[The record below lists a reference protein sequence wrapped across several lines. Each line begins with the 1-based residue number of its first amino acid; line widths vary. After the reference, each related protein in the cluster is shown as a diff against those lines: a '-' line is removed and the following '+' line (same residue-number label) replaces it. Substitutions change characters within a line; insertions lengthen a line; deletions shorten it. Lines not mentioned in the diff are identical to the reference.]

1 MIATSIYST
10 FIGNLTN
17 LDFPPD
23 SPNTTIQDATKC
35 FWDAPRTLLKKYLLP
50 LLSLLLLASLAGGVV
65 AAPVNLALNKLAV
78 ASSLEKP
85 TLPAAAAFDGN
96 ATTRWSSAFSDP
108 QWIYVDLGANYTV
121 NRVKLTWERAYAK
134 AFKIQASNDAVTWV
148 DIYGTTTGL
157 GGIQDLTVTPTAA
170 RYIRMYGSVRKTI
183 YGYSLF
189 EMEVYG
195 AATGLAP
202 TLSSIAVTPA
212 NPTIQVDV
220 TQQFAAT
227 GTNSDGTT
235 QNLTSQVT
243 WASTSPVVATISANS
258 GLATGVGVGA
268 STISATLGSVVS
280 PPQTLQVTSGG
291 GTVNLALNKPVVAS
305 SIEKSTLPA
314 AAAFDGNATT
324 RWSSAFS
331 DPQWIYVDLGA
342 NYTVNRVKLT
352 WERAYAKAFKI
363 QASNDAVTWVDI
375 YGTTTGLG
383 GIQDLTVTPTAA
395 RYIRMY
401 STVRAFTFGYS
412 LFEMEVYGTA
422 TVPAPTLSSLAV
434 TPANPT
440 IQVGAAQQFAAT
452 GTYSDGTTQ
461 NLTSQVTWAS
471 TKPAVATISANSG
484 LATGAGVGTSTIS
497 ATLGG
502 VVSLPQTLQVA
513 TVPLALTVNTTV
525 LPGGSLAVPYSA
537 TVTAKG
543 GTLQYSWSIVSGTLP
558 AGLVLNP
565 GTGAISGTPTASD
578 TFNFGIK
585 VTDSASP
592 AGTSTQALSIT
603 VTVPTNLTI
612 WPGTTLPKVVDD
624 PDSSSVELG
633 VKFKADTNGSI
644 TGIRFYKAS
653 TNGGAHV
660 GNLWSSTGTK
670 LASATF
676 SGETASGWQQV
687 NFSTPVA
694 ITKNTVYVA
703 SYYAPSG
710 HYSTDSGY
718 FASTGYDNPPLHA
731 LANNAVSGANGVY
744 AYGATS
750 VFPTQTFNF
759 SNYWVDVVF
768 IPLVSGPPP
777 TLTKISVT
785 PANPTLQVGATQ
797 QFTATGTYSDGTT
810 QILTSQVTWASTSPA
825 IATIIANS
833 GLATGFGVGTSTL
846 SATLGGIVSTPQTLQ
861 VIPALASIAVTPT
874 NPTLQQVGA
883 TLQFTATGTYS
894 DGTTQDLTSQV
905 TWASTS
911 PALATVIANSGLVT
925 AGVGIG
931 TSTISATLGGVVSTP
946 QTLQVTSGV
955 GTVNLALNKP
965 AVASSTEK
973 LTLPAAAAFD
983 GNTTTRWS
991 SAFSDP
997 QWIYVDLGAN
1007 YTVNRVKLI
1016 WEAAYAKAFKIQAS
1030 NDAVTWVD
1038 IYGTATGSGN
1048 IQNLTVTQTT
1058 ARYIRMYGTVRATIY
1073 GYSLFEM
1080 EVYGPAPTL
1089 SSIAVTPTNP
1099 TIQVGATRPF
1109 TATGTYS
1116 DGTAQNITNQV
1127 TWASTS
1133 LAVATI
1139 SANSGLATGVGVG
1152 TSTISASQGSGVVG
1166 SIPLTVQVTGAGG
1179 TVSITN
1185 PGSQST
1191 DVSAIVNLP
1200 VQAQDSVSNPLSYS
1214 STGLPPGF
1222 SINPSTGK
1230 ITGSATNQAGIY
1242 QATVQASSKG
1252 GTNSASF
1259 TWTVTIP
1266 ASPVVDILMSGYDP
1280 SGTAANLAEIKLNA
1294 ANVNGQQFGRLFSL
1308 PVYGKI
1314 YAQPLYVSNVTIPGQ
1329 GIHNVLY
1336 VATMED
1342 MLYAFDA
1349 QNGTLLWSRKDL
1361 VPAGATPFPVTDAA
1375 YTNSL
1380 NIAGDVG
1387 IESTPV
1393 IDRLTKTLY
1402 LVQRTKEN
1410 GKSVSR
1416 LRAVDITTGN
1426 DKLVA
1431 GGVTIAASYS
1441 VGGNT
1446 LTFDPRIQMQ
1456 RPGLTIARG
1465 QVIIGFGSHEDVN
1478 HYHGWI
1484 MAYDMSTLQQTG
1496 SLVVSPSSYGGAVW
1510 MAGRAPVV
1518 DSNGYAYLF
1527 TSNSFGSPGWNPAAN
1542 NFDRGESV
1550 LKLDPLQ
1557 GINVIDWFTPSNW
1570 QTLDALDKDLGGSG
1584 PILIPGTN
1592 FLFGGGKDGNL
1603 FLLAKD
1609 SLAGS
1614 PLQTIPLNGTLF
1626 NGPAMWRRTPA
1637 NGGSL
1642 IYVARS
1648 KDLVRSFPFDG
1659 ASIQSQ
1665 YAQAVDAVFASPGAN
1680 LAVSADGETP
1690 GSGIVWAYGGN
1701 LGSIHKVVPGELR
1714 AYAADTLT
1722 LLWKS
1727 TTNFARD
1734 DLGSY
1739 GKFTIPVVA
1748 NGQVFVATQSNQVV
1762 VYGQLPGSA
1771 DFTLTAL
1778 PSYAPTLAGTAT
1790 FNLNANPINGFGG
1803 PVTWSVSGPSGVT
1816 ATFCSTNT
1824 NPCTGNTSNTGNQL
1838 WATVTATAQA
1848 PLGQNLLTVTATSG
1862 PLPPHTQQVVLDV
1875 TNTQNVA
1882 GPWSIYSF
1890 DSQDIN
1896 GLASNA
1902 IDQLNTTFWL
1912 TDITSALVPVQ
1923 PHEIIID
1930 LGQDNIPLKAIAIL
1944 PRQDGCSTGSP
1955 QQFQIYVAPTLTSAW
1970 STVDAIGDSFDY
1982 SNMSWG
1988 CNLVQPRQQQF
1999 MFLPNTSARL
2009 VKFRSLSEVNNGKA
2023 TSAAEIKL
2031 FK

>member
-1 MIATSIYST
+1 MSVQSKPKLFNKSANLPDPNDTFPITAFLMIATSIYSK
-10 FIGNLTN
+10 FIGSLTN

-23 SPNTTIQDATKC
+23 SPKTTTQDASKC

-50 LLSLLLLASLAGGVV
+50 LLSMLLLAGMAGGVV

-78 ASSLEKP
+78 ASSLEKS
-85 TLPAAAAFDGN
+85 TLPAAAVFDGN

-121 NRVKLTWERAYAK
+121 NRVKLTWEAAYAK
-134 AFKIQASNDAVTWV
+134 AFKIQASDDAVTWV
-148 DIYGTTTGL
+148 DIYSTVTGS
-157 GGIQDLTVTPTAA
+157 GGIQDLTVTQTTA
-170 RYIRMYGSVRKTI
+170 RYIRMYGTVRATI
-183 YGYSLF
+183 WGYSLF
-189 EMEVYG
+189 EMEVY
-195 AATGLAP
+195 APAP
-202 TLSSIAVTPA
+202 TPTLASIAVTPT
-212 NPTIQVDV
+212 NPTIQQIGAM
-220 TQQFAAT
+220 QQFTAT
-227 GTNSDGTT
+227 GIYSDGTT

-243 WASTSPVVATISANS
+243 WASTSSAVATIIANS
-258 GLATGVGVGA
+258 GLATGVGVGT
-268 STISATLGSVVS
+268 STISATLGGVVS
-280 PPQTLQVTSGG
+280 TPQTLQVTSGG
-291 GTVNLALNKPVVAS
+291 AAVNLALNKPAVAS
-305 SIEKSTLPA
+305 SLENSTLPA

-352 WERAYAKAFKI
+352 WQHSYAKAFKI
-363 QASNDAVTWVDI
+363 QASNDAATWVDI
-375 YGTTTGLG
+375 YGTTTGQG
-383 GIQDLTVTPTAA
+383 GIQDLTVTQTRA

-412 LFEMEVYGTA
+412 LFEMEVYG
-422 TVPAPTLSSLAV
+422 PTQTLVAIAV
-434 TPANPT
+434 TPKNPT
-440 IQVGAAQQFAAT
+440 IQVGA
-452 GTYSDGTTQ
+452 TQ
-461 NLTSQVTWAS
+461 
-471 TKPAVATISANSG
+471 
-484 LATGAGVGTSTIS
+484 
-497 ATLGG
+497 
-502 VVSLPQTLQVA
+502 
-513 TVPLALTVNTTV
+513 
-525 LPGGSLAVPYSA
+525 
-537 TVTAKG
+537 
-543 GTLQYSWSIVSGTLP
+543 
-558 AGLVLNP
+558 
-565 GTGAISGTPTASD
+565 
-578 TFNFGIK
+578 
-585 VTDSASP
+585 
-592 AGTSTQALSIT
+592 
-603 VTVPTNLTI
+603 
-612 WPGTTLPKVVDD
+612 
-624 PDSSSVELG
+624 
-633 VKFKADTNGSI
+633 
-644 TGIRFYKAS
+644 
-653 TNGGAHV
+653 
-660 GNLWSSTGTK
+660 
-670 LASATF
+670 
-676 SGETASGWQQV
+676 
-687 NFSTPVA
+687 
-694 ITKNTVYVA
+694 
-703 SYYAPSG
+703 
-710 HYSTDSGY
+710 
-718 FASTGYDNPPLHA
+718 
-731 LANNAVSGANGVY
+731 
-744 AYGATS
+744 
-750 VFPTQTFNF
+750 
-759 SNYWVDVVF
+759 
-768 IPLVSGPPP
+768 
-777 TLTKISVT
+777 
-785 PANPTLQVGATQ
+785 
-797 QFTATGTYSDGTT
+797 
-810 QILTSQVTWASTSPA
+810 
-825 IATIIANS
+825 
-833 GLATGFGVGTSTL
+833 
-846 SATLGGIVSTPQTLQ
+846 
-861 VIPALASIAVTPT
+861 
-874 NPTLQQVGA
+874 
-883 TLQFTATGTYS
+883 QFTATGTYS

-905 TWASTS
+905 TWASTT
-911 PALATVIANSGLVT
+911 PAVAAIIANSGLAT
-925 AGVGIG
+925 GVGVGTSSVG

-946 QTLQVTSGV
+946 QTIQVTSTSGGV
-955 GTVNLALNKP
+955 AVNLALNKP

-983 GNTTTRWS
+983 GKTTRWS

-1007 YTVNRVKLI
+1007 YTVKRVKLI
-1016 WEAAYAKAFKIQAS
+1016 WEGAYATAFKIQAS

-1038 IYGTATGSGN
+1038 IYNTATGSGG
-1048 IQNLTVTQTT
+1048 IQDLTVTPTT
-1058 ARYIRMYGTVRATIY
+1058 ARYIRMYGTVRATTY
-1073 GYSLFEM
+1073 GYSLYEM
-1080 EVYGPAPTL
+1080 EVYDAPAPTL
-1089 SSIAVTPTNP
+1089 AALTVTSANP
-1099 TIQVGATRPF
+1099 TIQVGATQQF
-1109 TATGTYS
+1109 TAAGIYS
-1116 DGTAQNITNQV
+1116 DGTALNLTNQV

-1133 LAVATI
+1133 AAVATI

-1152 TSTISASQGSGVVG
+1152 TSTISASQGSVVG
-1166 SIPLTVQVTGAGG
+1166 SIPLTVQATG

-1185 PGSQST
+1185 PGTQST

-1214 STGLPPGF
+1214 ATGLPPGL

-1242 QATVQASSKG
+1242 QATVQASSNG
-1252 GTNSASF
+1252 GISSASF

-1266 ASPVVDILMSGYDP
+1266 AAPAVDILMSGYDT

-1314 YAQPLYVSNVTIPGQ
+1314 YAQPLYVSKVTIPGQ
-1329 GIHNVLY
+1329 GTHNVLY

-1361 VPAGATPFPVTDAA
+1361 VPTGSTPFPVADVAF
-1375 YTNSL
+1375 TNTL

-1393 IDRLTKTLY
+1393 IDRLTNTLY

-1410 GKSVSR
+1410 GKSVFR

-1426 DKLVA
+1426 DKVVA
-1431 GGVTIAASYS
+1431 GGVTISASYS
-1441 VGGNT
+1441 IGGNT
-1446 LTFDPRIQMQ
+1446 LTFDPGIQMQ

-1465 QVIIGFGSHEDVN
+1465 QVIIGFGSHEDFHN
-1478 HYHGWI
+1478 FHGWI

-1496 SLVVSPSSYGGAVW
+1496 RLVVSPSSHGGAVW

-1527 TSNSFGSPGWNPAAN
+1527 TSNNINSLGWNPGAN
-1542 NFDRGESV
+1542 FFDRGESA

-1557 GINVIDWFTPSNW
+1557 GIAVIDWFTPINW
-1570 QTLDALDKDLGGSG
+1570 QTLDTIDKDLGASG

-1614 PLQTIPLNGTLF
+1614 LLQTIPLNGALF
-1626 NGPAMWRRTPA
+1626 NGPVMWRRTPA

-1648 KDLVRSFPFDG
+1648 NDLVRSFPFDG

-1665 YAQAVDAVFASPGAN
+1665 NAQTVDAVFASPGAN
-1680 LAVSADGETP
+1680 MAVSADGETT
-1690 GSGIVWAYGGN
+1690 GSGIVWAYGGK
-1701 LGSIHKVVPGELR
+1701 LSSIHRVAPGELR

-1734 DLGSY
+1734 DLGFY
-1739 GKFTIPVVA
+1739 GKYTIPVVA

-1762 VYGQLPGSA
+1762 VYGELPGSA

-1790 FNLNANPINGFGG
+1790 FSLNANPINGFGG

-1902 IDQLNTTFWL
+1902 IDQLNSTFWL
-1912 TDITSALVPVQ
+1912 TDITSALALGQ

-1955 QQFQIYVAPTLTSAW
+1955 LQFQIYTAPTLASAW

-2009 VKFRSLSEVNNGKA
+2009 VKFRTSLEINNGKA